1 MHVLATLLTYILHA
15 TVSVILCEWYHYALI
30 NIHVNMLLTV
40 NNFIMMLHLTV
51 TYEWYVLVTPLTIYC
66 MYMYIMYIK
75 LLPACYMWFQHE
87 CFMCIYNFTTVC
99 TTLETSLNA
108 SCC

>member
-1 MHVLATLLTYILHA
+1 MHVLATLLTYISHA

-51 TYEWYVLVTPLTIYC
+51 TYKWYVLVTPLTKYIACTCISCILSYSLHVTCGTNMNVLCVYIISPLC
-66 MYMYIMYIK
+66 M
-75 LLPACYMWFQHE
+75 QH
-87 CFMCIYNFTTVC
+87 
-99 TTLETSLNA
+99 LRLA
-108 SCC
+108 